1 MLVYEDNFGFL
12 NISEPEERAFFD
24 FVRRQSVLIA
34 CERCERPVRLIPPK
48 ALCASCVSALEYGA
62 PASMKEY
69 GSQETLLDSARP
81 PRRSLYSRVRQL
93 CAWRGYRQNERIAA
107 QGSSS
112 QRPQIIASDPDLAA
126 ITKDVEALNDA

>member
-1 MLVYEDNFGFL
+1 VTAITHKSVDLWRIRLTLTGAQMLAYEDNFGFS

-24 FVRRQSVLIA
+24 FVRRQSVLTA
-34 CERCERPVRLIPPK
+34 CERCERQVALIPPK

-81 PRRSLYSRVRQL
+81 S
-93 CAWRGYRQNERIAA
+93 
-107 QGSSS
+107 
-112 QRPQIIASDPDLAA
+112 
-126 ITKDVEALNDA
+126 

>member
-12 NISEPEERAFFD
+12 NISEPQERAFFD
-24 FVRRQSVLIA
+24 FVRRQSVLTA

-69 GSQETLLDSARP
+69 GNQETLLDSARP
-81 PRRSLYSRVRQL
+81 S
-93 CAWRGYRQNERIAA
+93 
-107 QGSSS
+107 
-112 QRPQIIASDPDLAA
+112 
-126 ITKDVEALNDA
+126 